1 MIFRNKRQWFTS
13 DSYHTLN
20 GSYTSKIR
28 VINKTGSEFKHPYY
42 EHSRFWYTDANTV
55 KVNINGFIVPNA
67 RTRASAVSIRS
78 VKMGVDTAYIA
89 SANIRSKTATRN
101 HVSYAVERQGNYT
114 HEVRDSILNV
124 DDIFVED
131 TTNYSSFVPRGANTD
146 IYGDET
152 TGSGTTTTGPKQT
165 WIG

>member
-1 MIFRNKRQWFTS
+1 MIFRNKRQWFTA

-55 KVNINGFIVPNA
+55 KININGYVVPNA
-67 RTRASAVSIRS
+67 KTKARGATIHS
-78 VKMGVDTAYIA
+78 VKIGIDQAYLA
-89 SANIRSKTATRN
+89 TANIRSKTATVN
-101 HVSYAVERQGNYT
+101 HIAYAVERQGEYT
-114 HEVRDSILNV
+114 HEVRTSMLNI
-124 DDIFVED
+124 DRIFVED
-131 TTNYSSFVPRGANTD
+131 NTNYPSFVPRGANTD
-146 IYGDET
+146 IYGNEQDQAAA
-152 TGSGTTTTGPKQT
+152 TGPKQT